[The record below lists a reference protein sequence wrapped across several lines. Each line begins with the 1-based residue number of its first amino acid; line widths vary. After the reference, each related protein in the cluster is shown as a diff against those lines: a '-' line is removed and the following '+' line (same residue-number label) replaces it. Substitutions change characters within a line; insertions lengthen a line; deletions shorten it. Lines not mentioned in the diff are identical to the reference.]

1 MSDHSGRAREILA
14 GALEVAPGAL
24 PGDAAIGALEAWDSL
39 AHMRLVL
46 ALEEAVGGELES
58 LEILGIERLADIA
71 AILERRAA
79 AA

>member
-58 LEILGIERLADIA
+58 AEILGIERLADIA